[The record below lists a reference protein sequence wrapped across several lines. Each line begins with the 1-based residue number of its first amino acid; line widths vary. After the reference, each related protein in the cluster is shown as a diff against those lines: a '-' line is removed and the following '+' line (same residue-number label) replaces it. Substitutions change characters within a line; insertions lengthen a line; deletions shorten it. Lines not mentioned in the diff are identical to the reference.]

1 MVVYFGLCI
10 SVVCVADGRDARKG
24 HEMHFE
30 SDRITRLILAA
41 SKKAHRETG
50 ASPDSRIVKIVEWPV
65 TCTVGP
71 GLEGAIAC
79 ESKVGYVNGAQ
90 GGLSYRGYDI
100 FDLCAHSNYEEVCFL
115 LLIGNLPSKAEL
127 RGFSDK
133 LRDYLHIPDVL
144 RQLAGFPIERMNPMA
159 ALRLGTNLMRHEQTD
174 LDFLRGKADEAKIGT
189 DEDSIPMETLP
200 RGEEHAIYEF
210 RRRQPIR
217 DRNLAACCRLI
228 SGVAS
233 MAAAIAR
240 MREGH
245 LPLAPDPELSYAGNV
260 LYMTSGERPSAEE
273 TRIMDVA
280 LILHADHG
288 MNASTFAA
296 LVVASTLADVY
307 SSVSA
312 GIGALTGPLHGG
324 ANEQVMHMLRGIGS
338 VANVKPWVKA
348 TLAEKKRVMGFG
360 HRVYKVYDP
369 RARVLAPLAALSG
382 RGKVANKGLFQIA
395 AALET
400 EIASRL
406 GKKGIF
412 PNVDF
417 YSGLVY
423 TGLGISERMFTP
435 MFAVSRVAGWT
446 ARILEYLKNNRIF
459 RPRVMYSGAVDRHYV
474 PIAARRPARR
484 KKR

>member
-1 MVVYFGLCI
+1 MY
-10 SVVCVADGRDARKG
+10 S
-24 HEMHFE
+24 E
-30 SDRITRLILAA
+30 SDRITKLIMAA
-41 SKKAHRETG
+41 SKKAHKETG
-50 ASPDSRIVKIVEWPV
+50 ASPDSRIVKTVEWPV

-90 GGLSYRGYDI
+90 GGLCYRGYDI

-115 LLIGNLPSKAEL
+115 LLLGNLPSKAEL
-127 RGFSDK
+127 RRFSDT
-133 LRDYLHIPDVL
+133 LRKYLNIPEVL
-144 RQLAGFPIERMNPMA
+144 RQLAGFPVERMNPMA

-174 LDFLRGKADEAKIGT
+174 LDFLSGKADRAMIGT

-217 DRNLAACCRLI
+217 ERNLAACCRLI

-233 MAAAIAR
+233 MAAAISR
-240 MREGH
+240 MRDGH
-245 LPLAPDPELSYAGNV
+245 LPLSPDPELSYAGNV
-260 LYMTSGERPSAEE
+260 LYMTTGNRPTAEE
-273 TRIMDVA
+273 TRIMDIA

-324 ANEQVMHMLRGIGS
+324 ANEQVMHMLREIGS

-348 TLAEKKRVMGFG
+348 ALADKKRVMGFG
-360 HRVYKVYDP
+360 HRVYKAYDP
-369 RARVLAPLAALSG
+369 RARVLGPIAALSG
-382 RGKVANKGLFQIA
+382 RKGDVNSELLKIA
-395 AALET
+395 AALEK
-400 EIASRL
+400 EMASNL
-406 GKKGIF
+406 GSKGIF

-446 ARILEYLKNNRIF
+446 ARITEYLKNNRIF
-459 RPRVMYSGAVDRHYV
+459 RPRVMYSGAVDRHYA
-474 PIAARRPARR
+474 PIETRRTARR
-484 KKR
+484 KKH